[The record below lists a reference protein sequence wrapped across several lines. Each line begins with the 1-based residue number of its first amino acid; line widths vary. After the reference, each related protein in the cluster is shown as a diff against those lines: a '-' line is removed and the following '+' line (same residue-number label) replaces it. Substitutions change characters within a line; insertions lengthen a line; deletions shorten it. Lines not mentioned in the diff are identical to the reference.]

1 MCKMQTV
8 LGGKNMKKILCTLLL
23 LIAIFLA
30 SICQASEA
38 NQAQYIRDNYC
49 VPAVKILTEDFL
61 HKADNIKNNYPVDAQ
76 DMAVA
81 DLVLYTIPK
90 VEELS
95 KKLQADKKVKNHRL
109 TPLVQD
115 VINQTED
122 LLNKFAQLKDKSKL
136 NRKTW
141 EEELKIT
148 LTSFIEA
155 NKTFQKAYE
164 ETQQK
169 NYK

>member
-1 MCKMQTV
+1 
-8 LGGKNMKKILCTLLL
+8 MKKILCTLLL

-38 NQAQYIRDNYC
+38 SQAQYIRDNYC
-49 VPAVKILTEDFL
+49 VPAAKILTEDFL

-76 DMAVA
+76 DMAGA
-81 DLVLYTIPK
+81 DLALYTIPK
-90 VEELS
+90 LEELS
-95 KKLQADKKVKNHRL
+95 KKLQSDKNVKNHRL
-109 TPLVQD
+109 TTLTQD
-115 VINQTED
+115 VIDKAED

-136 NRKTW
+136 NRKAW
-141 EEELKIT
+141 EEEIKIT
-148 LTSFIEA
+148 LTSFMEA
-155 NKTFQKAYE
+155 SKTFQKAYE